1 MDTRSKIVTPAAAR
15 LLPPPFVVAT
25 GYFEILRAPLVRALL
40 AVRVEAAEAALVAVV
55 LPLANG
61 AQDQRARAELAA
73 GLRMVDYVV
82 IAGEEDPRA
91 LIDSL
96 RPVATVRLE
105 EAEARRAREL
115 REHVRSRAGCQPAA
129 GFQPAP
135 PQGLP

>member
-1 MDTRSKIVTPAAAR
+1 MDTRSKILTPAAAR
-15 LLPPPFVVAT
+15 LLPAPLAVAT
-25 GYFEILRAPLVRALL
+25 GYFEILRAELLGELREARERA
-40 AVRVEAAEAALVAVV
+40 AGAALMAVV

-82 IAGEEDPRA
+82 IAEEEDPRA

-96 RPVATVRLE
+96 KPVATVRLE

-115 REHVRSRAGCQPAA
+115 RDQVGQASRPAS
-129 GFQPAP
+129 PAP
-135 PQGLP
+135 RQAGRPTPL

>member
-1 MDTRSKIVTPAAAR
+1 VRELREARERAA
-15 LLPPPFVVAT
+15 
-25 GYFEILRAPLVRALL
+25 G
-40 AVRVEAAEAALVAVV
+40 AALVAVV

-82 IAGEEDPRA
+82 VAGERDPDA

-96 RPVATVRLE
+96 RPAAIVRLE

-115 REHVRSRAGCQPAA
+115 REQVGQASRPAS
-129 GFQPAP
+129 PAP
-135 PQGLP
+135 RQARRPAPR